1 MDLQVTIVI
10 RIFSL
15 ISPILSSLRLDS
27 NKKVTNWISIGILS
41 EKIKP
46 LDNNLEPTMSDLT
59 NVE

>member
-10 RIFSL
+10 RIFL
-15 ISPILSSLRLDS
+15 FISPIPSSLRLDS
-27 NKKVTNWISIGILS
+27 NKKVTNWISTGILS

-46 LDNNLEPTMSDLT
+46 LDNNLEPTMSNLT

>member
-10 RIFSL
+10 RIFL
-15 ISPILSSLRLDS
+15 FISPILSSLRLDS
-27 NKKVTNWISIGILS
+27 NKKVTNWISTGILS

-46 LDNNLEPTMSDLT
+46 LDNNLEPTMSNLT